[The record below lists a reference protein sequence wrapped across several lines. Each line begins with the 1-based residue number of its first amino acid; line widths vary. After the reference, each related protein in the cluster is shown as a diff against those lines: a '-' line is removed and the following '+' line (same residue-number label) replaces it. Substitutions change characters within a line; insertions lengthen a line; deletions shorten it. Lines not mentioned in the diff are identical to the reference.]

1 MELAFFL
8 YRLEGHASI
17 SLLIP
22 NTSTKNQAE
31 YEVVLKG
38 IKLLR
43 EIGANVFEI
52 VGDSMLV
59 VTHLIGR
66 YDCNTDILRVYHE
79 ECLELLKEFKV
90 VSIQHVPKVQNEEAK
105 KLAQHTSS
113 YRAICAVTAWNYQ
126 PMIGETRLLIT

>member
-52 VGDSMLV
+52 VGDSILV

-66 YDCNTDILRVYHE
+66 YD
-79 ECLELLKEFKV
+79 
-90 VSIQHVPKVQNEEAK
+90 
-105 KLAQHTSS
+105 
-113 YRAICAVTAWNYQ
+113 
-126 PMIGETRLLIT
+126 